1 MCQFISSCPH
11 TFSKET
17 AAHSRPHEEREAQ
30 SHTLSSPAQ
39 GGELI
44 NSFCLAQTFSKETAD
59 TVDLMKNEKRRVILF
74 LNLCSTKFSG
84 IHKVV
89 LENGSWI

>member
-1 MCQFISSCPH
+1 M
-11 TFSKET
+11 
-17 AAHSRPHEEREAQ
+17 
-30 SHTLSSPAQ
+30 
-39 GGELI
+39 I

-74 LNLCSTKFSG
+74 LSLCSTKFSG